1 MNEARATL
9 ENPVE
14 TPVPPGKRLY
24 TYAELVAE
32 LPETNQ
38 PCELWDGELI
48 MPPAPSFDHQ
58 EIVFRI
64 ARLLYNWV
72 SKRKLGKVITAP
84 IDMVLSPHRVTQPD
98 VAFIA
103 QDRLS
108 IIGRVINGAVDLA
121 VEVISLGNRNRDR
134 IEKRD
139 LYEQYGVKEYWIID
153 PEAQTVEVLFLEG
166 GRYRLLMRCTAD
178 QVASSRLLPG
188 FETTAN
194 AVFFGD

>member
-1 MNEARATL
+1 MNQGRVAL
-9 ENPVE
+9 EKPVE

-24 TYAELVAE
+24 IMLSSWPSCRKPINPANFGMENSSCRQHPLLIIRKSCFGFIAGS
-32 LPETNQ
+32 TNGSQ
-38 PCELWDGELI
+38 NARW
-48 MPPAPSFDHQ
+48 AR
-58 EIVFRI
+58 VI
-64 ARLLYNWV
+64 A
-72 SKRKLGKVITAP
+72 AP

-103 QDRLS
+103 QDRLN

-153 PEAQTVEVLFLEG
+153 PEAQTVEVLFLES
-166 GRYRLLMRCTAD
+166 GRYRLLMRCTAIK
-178 QVASSRLLPG
+178 SRLP
-188 FETTAN
+188 ASCRR
-194 AVFFGD
+194 